1 MAVSNSVPHR
11 NEEVFQ
17 WIQMVENVADVEMF
31 RETEPFTNC
40 DRTLGKILASKM
52 HGLTAVQFYAHRLMI
67 FDTENPLPHGGAL
80 LFQQFIVDAYCRAE
94 AQRLAYLRLHQDDL
108 RAEEYITLREATQAA
123 TFNAGETKVGKRIVL
138 PSSYPGSP
146 RAMQQN
152 YLDAMAIVRRLGT

>member
-1 MAVSNSVPHR
+1 
-11 NEEVFQ
+11 
-17 WIQMVENVADVEMF
+17 
-31 RETEPFTNC
+31 
-40 DRTLGKILASKM
+40 
-52 HGLTAVQFYAHRLMI
+52 MI
-67 FDTENPLPHGGAL
+67 FDTDNPLPHGGAL

-152 YLDAMAIVRRLGT
+152 YLDAMAIVRRYGTSTTTKT